1 MCDHL
6 IISQVAQTVELT
18 IDFDCDAYKCMLLLI
33 ILQNWNKEF
42 HFQQDS
48 VRHSEDTHLSEVGEN
63 CLKQTNNPKTKTKT
77 HNDLNSVNS
86 P

>member
-18 IDFDCDAYKCMLLLI
+18 TDFDAYTCTLLLI

-42 HFQQDS
+42 HFQQDNM
-48 VRHSEDTHLSEVGEN
+48 RHSEDTHLSEIGKN
-63 CLKQTNNPKTKTKT
+63 YLKQTNNPKTKTPT
-77 HNDLNSVNS
+77 MI
-86 P
+86 